1 LIALVSSAKMPG
13 QRDNM
18 AGGSID
24 MVETIWRTILPVIAT
39 IAILVGLLVVIYGF
53 SWAIEFHL

>member
-1 LIALVSSAKMPG
+1 MPE
-13 QRDNM
+13 QRDKV

-39 IAILVGLLVVIYGF
+39 IAILVGLLVAIYGF

>member
-1 LIALVSSAKMPG
+1 MPG
-13 QRDNM
+13 QRDKV

-39 IAILVGLLVVIYGF
+39 IANLVGLLVAIYGF